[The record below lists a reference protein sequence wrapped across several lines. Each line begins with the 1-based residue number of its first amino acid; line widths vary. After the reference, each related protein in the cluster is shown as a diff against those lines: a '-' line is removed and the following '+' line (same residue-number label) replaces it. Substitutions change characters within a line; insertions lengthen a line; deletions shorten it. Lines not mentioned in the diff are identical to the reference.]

1 MVARPGRMQSA
12 FTAGELGPYLHD
24 RTQLKYFST
33 GLQHAE
39 NIVIIPQGG
48 FRLRDGLRLVGD
60 LPAAA
65 QTIFPFHASTGAVYD
80 LVFSGIT
87 CEVWEASGKVTEF
100 TVSGIETLNREMTY
114 AQRQDT
120 MLLFHEDLRSKR
132 IRITDSGWVVDN
144 LPYQNLPNYD
154 YGGTYTNGVAAKWRL
169 EFVGLTSTTTIF
181 VLTVS
186 GQETQSITYNSTM
199 ATLISAITTALGDLP
214 NVFAGFTV
222 TSPSANIIE
231 ITFTGAGN
239 EGDGWAVSGR
249 VINKA
254 DAAIV
259 AAKRVAGVMPG
270 EPVISTARGWPQC
283 GLFTQQRLLIGGFK
297 SLGNAW
303 MMSLQQSYF
312 NFDPRFTEANGPAL
326 VPMDKAGGEK
336 IERMVENL
344 NLLIFT
350 NEAEYWIAERAL
362 SKTEAPNH
370 VQSSRNGIKRG
381 VPVIEN
387 EGAALWCH
395 ANGATMGELRYTDVE
410 GNFVPLDTS
419 LLASHLLEDVVDQAS
434 RKKARD
440 GLDGNLQAII
450 RADGQARLVT
460 LLREQEVTA
469 YARMTADTGFKAV
482 AHNARNEL
490 TFIADRAGKRSLQ
503 RLEPGLLLDE
513 AVSRVY
519 NTPTTT
525 LDLLSRFAGRE
536 VWVIGDGN
544 VFGPFVPV
552 ASAVTLPVA
561 VSVVT
566 IGTWRPPVVSTL
578 PPPRDV
584 GPNVVLKRKA
594 RIHTVHVSVVDTT
607 SLAISTNGG
616 ALREVDLHRYGALAD
631 VPELSQGVTG
641 EIKITGLRGYA
652 DAPFVT
658 ISQLRP
664 GRLNVRSITVETAL

>member
-12 FTAGELGPYLHD
+12 FTAGELGPYLYD

-48 FRLRDGLRLVGD
+48 FRLRDGLRLVGNV
-60 LPAAA
+60 PANA

-80 LVFSGIT
+80 LVFAGTT
-87 CEVWEASGKVTEF
+87 CEVWGAAAKLTDF
-100 TVSGIETLNREMTY
+100 TVSGIDALNREMTY

-154 YGGTYTNGVAAKWRL
+154 YGGTYTNGVPAKWRL
-169 EFVGLTSTTTIF
+169 EFVGLTDTTTIF

-186 GQETQSITYNSTM
+186 GQETQSIAYSSTM
-199 ATLISAITTALGDLP
+199 ATLVSAISAAIGDLP
-214 NVFAGFTV
+214 NVFAGYTV
-222 TSPSANIIE
+222 TSPADKIIE
-231 ITFTGAGN
+231 VEFTGAGN
-239 EGDGWAVSGR
+239 EGDGWAISGR

-259 AAKRVAGVMPG
+259 AAKRIAGVMPG

-283 GLFTQQRLLIGGFK
+283 GVFTQQRLLIGGFK

-326 VPMDKAGGEK
+326 IPMDKAGGEK

-350 NEAEYWIAERAL
+350 SEAEYWIAERAL

-410 GNFVPLDTS
+410 GNFVAIDTS
-419 LLASHLLEDVVDQAS
+419 LLASHLLDDVVDQAS
-434 RKKARD
+434 RRSSASM
-440 GLDGNLQAII
+440 DGNLQAIV

-469 YARMTADTGFKAV
+469 YARMNAAAIFKAV
-482 AHNARNEL
+482 ARNARNEL
-490 TFIADRAGKRSLQ
+490 SFIAERAGVRSLQ
-503 RLEPGLLLDE
+503 RFEPGLLLDE
-513 AVSRVY
+513 AVDFSFGSPQTIVSGL
-519 NTPTTT
+519 T
-525 LDLLSRFAGRE
+525 RFNGEE
-536 VWVIGDGN
+536 VWAIADGN
-544 VFGPFVPV
+544 VFGPYRV
-552 ASAVTLPVA
+552 SGGAVTLPVSA
-561 VSVVT
+561 STVT

-578 PPPRDV
+578 SPPRDV
-584 GPNVVLKRKA
+584 GPNVVLKRRA
-594 RIHTVHVSVVDTT
+594 RIHTVHISIVDTT
-607 SLAISTNGG
+607 SLAIGTNGG
-616 ALREVDLHRYGALAD
+616 QLHEVDLHRYGVLAD
-631 VPELSQGVTG
+631 VPELEQGVTG